1 MSDEATFNL
10 AQRLWVY
17 QAERFP
23 VIKHGLLIAAF
34 SSCGICLS
42 TLLRHDP
49 HWPDA
54 KTFVVGFTV
63 LFGLFLHL
71 RIVDEFKDADVDAR
85 YRPARPVPRGLI
97 RLDTLKWVA
106 VATAAVQVAA
116 CLWLYPP
123 LVLLL
128 AVVWG
133 YMALMSAEFF
143 APKWLKARPV
153 LYLLSHMLI
162 MPLVDIWVSACDWLP
177 ATGRPPQGLAWF
189 LALSYCNGIVLE
201 IGRKTW
207 APTMERPGV
216 ETYSALWGL
225 RPALGVWTAALV
237 AAIGFALAL
246 SGLIGS
252 RAVMAVAGA
261 VVAGLAGLLLVRL
274 WRRPGEG
281 LTKTLDAVSGVWV
294 LICYVGL
301 GAVSLGMALWA
312 R

>member
-1 MSDEATFNL
+1 MSPEATFNL

-49 HWPDA
+49 HWPA
-54 KTFVVGFTV
+54 PKTFVVGFVV

-85 YRPARPVPRGLI
+85 YRPTRPVPRGLI
-97 RLDTLKWVA
+97 RLNTLKWVA
-106 VATAAVQVAA
+106 VATAAVQVVA
-116 CLWLYPP
+116 CLWLYLP

-128 AVVWG
+128 AMVWG

-143 APKWLKARPV
+143 VPKWLKAQPV
-153 LYLLSHMLI
+153 VYLLSHMLI
-162 MPLVDIWVSACDWLP
+162 MPLVDVWVSACDWLP
-177 ATGRPPQGLAWF
+177 ATGHPPQGLGWF

-216 ETYSALWGL
+216 DTYSALWGL
-225 RPALGVWTAALV
+225 RSALGVWAAALL
-237 AAIGFALAL
+237 AAIGFAAAL
-246 SGLIGS
+246 SRLTGALPVI
-252 RAVMAVAGA
+252 AVASA
-261 VVAGLAGLLLVRL
+261 AAAGLAGWLVVRL
-274 WRRPGEG
+274 WRRPSEG
-281 LTKTLDAVSGVWV
+281 LAKALDALSGVWV
-294 LICYVGL
+294 LICYLGL